1 MVEKET
7 RDAICHAMHRYAEA
21 NNKYTK
27 RNYEKNIKWSYY
39 YPYNQHVF
47 RWKQPI

>member
-21 NNKYTK
+21 NNKNTK